1 MKLLNRTIS
10 LFIFILIVLVGCAPK
25 IETVTQTSQVH
36 ILSGDKYSSV
46 DYPDQLLDITRA
58 DGPVYGQLDILEA
71 TMGLYS
77 DYDVEEQIISI
88 VRLDQHMVIDL
99 VEKTIK
105 NGDKEYTLEDQVHV
119 IDEDVWLALD
129 YFEDLFQIEVRKNE
143 DETQFVIKDKTIDY
157 KQSEIASKSD
167 LLMIDNGEWKPI
179 SQVEK
184 KTAVI
189 VLSQTDEYVE
199 VYTDDFQHGY
209 VIENALAEIESITV
223 DYLPYKTSYQQE
235 QKNVFLAWD
244 QNYQKNPTEEVYGS
258 IDHVNVLS
266 PTWLTYKNSKGD
278 LSNRISSAYIEWA
291 QNENIDVWV
300 LVTNDFDPDRTR
312 DLIYNYSTRKRAIDN
327 LINAL
332 EKHPIKGL
340 NIDFENIYKEDKNKL
355 VQFVAELTAECHK
368 RNIDVSMDV
377 TMMGGSDNWSKC
389 YDREKLGNIAD
400 YLVIMAYD
408 QHWASSPV
416 SGTVAGINWVED
428 GLNAFLE
435 IVPRDKIIL
444 GLPLYTRVWRETPST
459 QVVNAMSVKSKAI
472 TMAASQRI
480 IDEKELTPIWDEAS
494 GQYYVAYIEDETLYK
509 IWHEDFKSL
518 KLKAAL
524 VEKYNLG
531 GAAVWRR
538 GYEAVGTWDV
548 IENAMKE

>member
-389 YDREKLGNIAD
+389 YDREKLGNIVD